1 MASRDRSLL
10 YASAFLR
17 AVATG
22 LGGVLLGLWCA
33 QLGLPPSQAGLVLGA
48 GLWGATLAC
57 LAVTWRGDRLGR
69 RRSLLLLALLSAAGA
84 VAFALARSPWAMG
97 AAALLGMLNGQG
109 RDRGAA
115 LVVEQA
121 ALPSTTDDRGRT
133 RAFAVYNLLQD
144 AGHALGSLLAGLPSL
159 QQHGTSLGW
168 SASLGGFALL
178 LALPML
184 GYLRLSPA
192 IEAPVA
198 TAPRPMSAESRRRI
212 GRLSALFLLDSL
224 GGGFLLTS
232 LLTYYF
238 TERFGASALAI
249 SALVTG
255 ARVLNAGSH
264 LVAAWLARRIG
275 LVNTMVFTHIPSSLL
290 LLTVPIA
297 PSFGVAAA
305 LYLLREAFVEM
316 DVPTRQSYVMAIVAP
331 HERTA
336 AAGIT
341 GLVRLAGWAAG
352 SVVAGQSMQHVG
364 LGSALVLGA
373 ALKIAYD
380 LLLWRAFRHVRPPE
394 EIATG

>member
-10 YASAFLR
+10 YAACFLR

-33 QLGLPPSQAGLVLGA
+33 QSGLSPSQAGLVLGA
-48 GLWGATLAC
+48 GLWGATAAC
-57 LAVTWRGDRLGR
+57 LLVTWRGDRFGR
-69 RRSLLLLALLSAAGA
+69 RRSLLVLALLAAAGA
-84 VAFALARSPWAMG
+84 VAFALARQPLLMG

-115 LVVEQA
+115 LVIEQA
-121 ALPSTTDDRGRT
+121 ALPATTDDSGRT
-133 RAFAVYNLLQD
+133 RSFAVYNLLQD

-159 QQHGTSLGW
+159 EQHGTQASWNL
-168 SASLGGFALL
+168 SLGGFALL
-178 LALPML
+178 LALPVL
-184 GYLRLSPA
+184 CYLRLSPA
-192 IEAPVA
+192 VEPPAA
-198 TAPRPMSAESRRRI
+198 TVRAPMSAQTRRRI
-212 GRLSALFLLDSL
+212 GRISGLFFIDSL

-238 TERFGASALAI
+238 AERFGASAWQV
-249 SALVTG
+249 SALVTA

-336 AAGIT
+336 ASGIT
-341 GLVRLAGWAAG
+341 GLVRLAGWAVG
-352 SVVAGQSMQHVG
+352 SVVAGQSMQQVG

-373 ALKIAYD
+373 LMKISYD

-394 EIATG
+394 ES